1 MSSRTEEVRRQGE
14 SDALVAVSQKRRSL
28 IPAVYR
34 RLLSDA
40 QTRRLLLGL
49 GVSALG
55 DGMSTVSIAWLAV
68 LLAPSGHVGVFV
80 GIAVAA
86 YTLPGVVGALA
97 LGRFLRHRPARVL
110 VLAHTWLRAGFL
122 ATIAIL
128 WATGN
133 LVPDVYVAL
142 LAGSSV
148 LNAWGNAG
156 QYTMLS
162 ELGGPE
168 GRLGANS
175 LSSAQVAIA
184 VIVGPVLAG
193 LLLRPLGIGALIAL
207 DAASFA
213 FLGIMAWRTQVS
225 TATADEPVNT
235 RTAESGFRLLRRLH
249 LMSLIILTWLFFF
262 LYGPVEVALPVYVAH
277 DLHADAGL
285 LGTYWTAFGI
295 GALVA
300 ALITGTLRN
309 RNIRRVTLLIVAG
322 WGACLLPFV
331 FAPVGVTLV
340 CFALGGLIYGPFIP
354 LTYALFQSSTT
365 GAHLPTVLAARSAI
379 IMVATPLGTAIGGP
393 LVGTIGAAQTLTA
406 SGAATV
412 LLAVLTG
419 LIWTRPARD
428 KDADERGKSKSGSP
442 AFKEQSQPDQK
453 TAGRLFS
460 SYR

>member
-1 MSSRTEEVRRQGE
+1 MLAETFGQQSFMDVKKGKNM
-14 SDALVAVSQKRRSL
+14 L
-28 IPAVYR
+28 PAVYR
-34 RLLSDA
+34 RLLADT

-175 LSSAQVAIA
+175 LS
-184 VIVGPVLAG
+184 
-193 LLLRPLGIGALIAL
+193 
-207 DAASFA
+207 
-213 FLGIMAWRTQVS
+213 
-225 TATADEPVNT
+225 
-235 RTAESGFRLLRRLH
+235 
-249 LMSLIILTWLFFF
+249 
-262 LYGPVEVALPVYVAH
+262 
-277 DLHADAGL
+277 
-285 LGTYWTAFGI
+285 
-295 GALVA
+295 
-300 ALITGTLRN
+300 
-309 RNIRRVTLLIVAG
+309 
-322 WGACLLPFV
+322 
-331 FAPVGVTLV
+331 
-340 CFALGGLIYGPFIP
+340 
-354 LTYALFQSSTT
+354 
-365 GAHLPTVLAARSAI
+365 
-379 IMVATPLGTAIGGP
+379 
-393 LVGTIGAAQTLTA
+393 
-406 SGAATV
+406 
-412 LLAVLTG
+412 
-419 LIWTRPARD
+419 
-428 KDADERGKSKSGSP
+428 
-442 AFKEQSQPDQK
+442 
-453 TAGRLFS
+453 
-460 SYR
+460 

>member
-110 VLAHTWLRAGFL
+110 VLTHTWLRAGFL

-133 LVPDVYVAL
+133 LVPYVYVAL

-148 LNAWGNAG
+148 L
-156 QYTMLS
+156 
-162 ELGGPE
+162 
-168 GRLGANS
+168 
-175 LSSAQVAIA
+175 
-184 VIVGPVLAG
+184 
-193 LLLRPLGIGALIAL
+193 
-207 DAASFA
+207 
-213 FLGIMAWRTQVS
+213 
-225 TATADEPVNT
+225 
-235 RTAESGFRLLRRLH
+235 
-249 LMSLIILTWLFFF
+249 
-262 LYGPVEVALPVYVAH
+262 
-277 DLHADAGL
+277 
-285 LGTYWTAFGI
+285 
-295 GALVA
+295 
-300 ALITGTLRN
+300 
-309 RNIRRVTLLIVAG
+309 
-322 WGACLLPFV
+322 
-331 FAPVGVTLV
+331 
-340 CFALGGLIYGPFIP
+340 P

-365 GAHLPTVLAARSAI
+365 GAHLPTMLAARSAI

-393 LVGTIGAAQTLTA
+393 IVGTLGAAQTLTA

-419 LIWTRPARD
+419 IIWTRKARD
-428 KDADERGKSKSGSP
+428 KDADERGKSKSVSP

-460 SYR
+460 SYRYVSVRKSLRVVHFSSGPKRPN

>member
-1 MSSRTEEVRRQGE
+1 M
-14 SDALVAVSQKRRSL
+14 AVSQKRRSL

-162 ELGGPE
+162 YESAH
-168 GRLGANS
+168 RDTT
-175 LSSAQVAIA
+175 LS
-184 VIVGPVLAG
+184 
-193 LLLRPLGIGALIAL
+193 
-207 DAASFA
+207 
-213 FLGIMAWRTQVS
+213 
-225 TATADEPVNT
+225 
-235 RTAESGFRLLRRLH
+235 RLL
-249 LMSLIILTWLFFF
+249 
-262 LYGPVEVALPVYVAH
+262 
-277 DLHADAGL
+277 
-285 LGTYWTAFGI
+285 
-295 GALVA
+295 
-300 ALITGTLRN
+300 
-309 RNIRRVTLLIVAG
+309 
-322 WGACLLPFV
+322 
-331 FAPVGVTLV
+331 
-340 CFALGGLIYGPFIP
+340 
-354 LTYALFQSSTT
+354 
-365 GAHLPTVLAARSAI
+365 
-379 IMVATPLGTAIGGP
+379 
-393 LVGTIGAAQTLTA
+393 
-406 SGAATV
+406 
-412 LLAVLTG
+412 
-419 LIWTRPARD
+419 
-428 KDADERGKSKSGSP
+428 
-442 AFKEQSQPDQK
+442 
-453 TAGRLFS
+453 
-460 SYR
+460 

>member
-14 SDALVAVSQKRRSL
+14 SDALEAVSQKRRSL

-55 DGMSTVSIAWLAV
+55 DGMSTVSIAWLAA

-175 LSSAQVAIA
+175 LSSAQGAIA

-225 TATADEPVNT
+225 TATADDPVNT

-249 LMSLIILTWLFFF
+249 DH
-262 LYGPVEVALPVYVAH
+262 P
-277 DLHADAGL
+277 D
-285 LGTYWTAFGI
+285 
-295 GALVA
+295 
-300 ALITGTLRN
+300 
-309 RNIRRVTLLIVAG
+309 
-322 WGACLLPFV
+322 
-331 FAPVGVTLV
+331 
-340 CFALGGLIYGPFIP
+340 
-354 LTYALFQSSTT
+354 
-365 GAHLPTVLAARSAI
+365 
-379 IMVATPLGTAIGGP
+379 
-393 LVGTIGAAQTLTA
+393 
-406 SGAATV
+406 
-412 LLAVLTG
+412 LAVLLLVWPG
-419 LIWTRPARD
+419 RSRAARLCC
-428 KDADERGKSKSGSP
+428 P
-442 AFKEQSQPDQK
+442 
-453 TAGRLFS
+453 
-460 SYR
+460 